1 MKKSIL
7 KMMLVMLSLQIEFKI
22 SVKGQKENIEK
33 KTESTLNFDIKN
45 PEDSVSDNQEIVKIL
60 NTLGNGYYTIQFSDE
75 KNNKT
80 FRTTLLKKENEP
92 EIKDLDINLVLDK
105 KGQVININVIK
116 KFVKYDKKA
125 NYVKLQKITENN
137 DFQDLEPSKKRENL
151 DFNEPGQNPNPNNEN
166 PVVEKEKSFF
176 QKYFWWIVIGGFLI
190 MQLMKVDKEK
200 IQEAYTQAQTQAEN
214 QRRVR

>member
-1 MKKSIL
+1 
-7 KMMLVMLSLQIEFKI
+7 MMLVMLSLQIEFKI